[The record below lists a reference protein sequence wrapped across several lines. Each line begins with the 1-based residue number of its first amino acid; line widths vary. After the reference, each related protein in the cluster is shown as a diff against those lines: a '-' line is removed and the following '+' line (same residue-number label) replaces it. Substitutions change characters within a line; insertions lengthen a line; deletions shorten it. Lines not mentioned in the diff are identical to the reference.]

1 MTAEDL
7 LQLGVAALERRDLQ
21 EARRLLDTA
30 EAAGARVDACA
41 SGRWY
46 AAMLGG
52 ELEAAWRESDAIR
65 ARGLPDANRLWEG
78 EAIDGQRV
86 MVRCLRGYGD
96 AVQMLRFLPRLRER
110 AAWVV
115 VQVAPGLV
123 ELVRCLPGADEVV
136 TWTRTGEQEPAWE
149 VQVELMELPY
159 VLRVQR
165 EELPVAVGYVR
176 LPAEARERARAALGA
191 RRGLRVGV
199 VWAGGDWD
207 PGRSMQVREM
217 RGLLG
222 VEGVE
227 FWSLQ
232 GAHEGA
238 KASGLL
244 GAGLLRDGRAATEG
258 VVALAACVAEM
269 DLVVT
274 VDTLAAHLAGAMGV
288 PVWVL
293 LQERADWRWGAAG
306 ERTEWYGSMRLWRRG
321 SGEGWAGL
329 VGRVRAALVGL
340 RDGA

>member
-1 MTAEDL
+1 MTL
-7 LQLGVAALERRDLQ
+7 LEEAIAALERRELGA
-21 EARRLLDTA
+21 ARRLFDRA
-30 EAAGARVDACA
+30 ERAGADGDECA
-41 SGRWY
+41 GGRWY

-65 ARGLPDANRLWEG
+65 ARGRPDGNRLWEG
-78 EAIDGQRV
+78 EAVDGKRV

-115 VQVAPGLV
+115 VQVAPGLL
-123 ELVRCLPGADEVV
+123 ELAQCLPGVDEMV
-136 TWTRTGEQEPAWE
+136 TWTRAGEREPAWE

-165 EELPVAVGYVR
+165 EELPGAEGYLR
-176 LPAEARERARAALGA
+176 LPGAARELARGALGE

-207 PGRSMQVREM
+207 PGRSMEVGAM

-232 GAHEGA
+232 GAHEGG
-238 KASGLL
+238 KAAEVFE
-244 GAGLLRDGRAATEG
+244 AGLLRDGRAATEG

-288 PVWVL
+288 PAWVL
-293 LQERADWRWGAAG
+293 LQERADWRWGIGG
-306 ERTEWYGSMRLWRRG
+306 ERTAWYGSMRLWRRA
-321 SGEGWAGL
+321 SGEGWEGL
-329 VGRVRAALVGL
+329 VGRVRAALVGW

>member
-1 MTAEDL
+1 MLALAVE
-7 LQLGVAALERRDLQ
+7 ALERREAA
-21 EARRLLDTA
+21 EARRLF
-30 EAAGARVDACA
+30 EAAEMAGADADDCA

-52 ELEAAWRESDAIR
+52 EMEAAWRESDAIR
-65 ARGLPDANRLWEG
+65 ARGLPDEHRFWEG
-78 EAIDGQRV
+78 EAVDGRRV
-86 MVRCLRGYGD
+86 MVRCLHGFGD

-110 AAWVV
+110 AEGMV

-123 ELVRCLPGADEVV
+123 ELARCLPGADQVV
-136 TWTRTGEQEPAWE
+136 TWTREGEREPAWE
-149 VQVELMELPY
+149 VQCEVMELPY
-159 VLRVQR
+159 VLRVGT
-165 EELPVAVGYVR
+165 EELPAAKGYLRV
-176 LPAEARERARAALGA
+176 PAAARERVRRELGE
-191 RRGLRVGV
+191 RRGFRVGV
-199 VWAGGDWD
+199 VWAGGEWD
-207 PGRSMQVREM
+207 PGRSMGVGEM

-232 GAHEGA
+232 GAHEAGKAGA
-238 KASGLL
+238 VFGV
-244 GAGLLRDGRAATEG
+244 GLLRDGTVATEG

-274 VDTLAAHLAGAMGV
+274 VDTLAAHLAGAMEV
-288 PVWVL
+288 PAWVL

-306 ERTEWYGSMRLWRRG
+306 ERTRWYPSLRLWRRG
-321 SGEGWAGL
+321 PGEGWDGL

>member
-1 MTAEDL
+1 MTL
-7 LQLGVAALERRDLQ
+7 LEQAVAALERRELDV
-21 EARRLLDTA
+21 ARRLFDAA
-30 EAAGARVDACA
+30 EAAGAGADACA

-52 ELEAAWRESDAIR
+52 ELEAAWRESDGIR
-65 ARGLPDANRLWEG
+65 ARGEPDANRLWEG
-78 EAIDGQRV
+78 QPIDGTRV

-110 AAWVV
+110 AARVV

-136 TWTRTGEQEPAWE
+136 TWTRAGEREPAWD

-165 EELPVAVGYVR
+165 DELPGAEGYVQ
-176 LPAEARERARAALGA
+176 LPAAVRARVRDVLGA
-191 RRGLRVGV
+191 RQGLRVGV

-207 PGRSMQVREM
+207 PGRSMEVTAM

-232 GAHEGA
+232 GAHEAG
-238 KASGLL
+238 KAEEFFAEGLL
-244 GAGLLRDGRAATEG
+244 QDGRAATDG

-274 VDTLAAHLAGAMGV
+274 VDTLSAHLAGAMGV

-306 ERTEWYGSMRLWRRG
+306 ERTDWYRCMRLRRRR
-321 SGEGWAGL
+321 SGEGWDGL
-329 VGRVRAALVGL
+329 MERVRAELVGL